1 MLTMIY
7 TIIGY
12 IAAVLMIAGGCS
24 IIITSRNDAEN
35 LVRDICFGSIIM
47 LFGVYIILYISL
59 TQSLTQ

>member
-12 IAAVLMIAGGCS
+12 IAAVLMIAGGSS
-24 IIITSRNDAEN
+24 IIITSRNDTEN

-59 TQSLTQ
+59 TE